1 MELAR
6 RSDET
11 QITFVERVQAL
22 SLGILPAV
30 FVKGVR
36 YAGEDVS
43 EYEIPDFGW
52 QAKERR
58 VERVELSATMVC

>member
-30 FVKGVR
+30 FVKYIL

-43 EYEIPDFGW
+43 KDEIPDFGR
-52 QAKERR
+52 QAKEG
-58 VERVELSATMVC
+58 

>member
-22 SLGILPAV
+22 GLGVLPAV

-36 YAGEDVS
+36 YAGEDVN
-43 EYEIPDFGW
+43 EDDIPDFGR
-52 QAKERR
+52 QAKEG
-58 VERVELSATMVC
+58 

>member
-6 RSDET
+6 RSDEA

-30 FVKGVR
+30 FVKCILH
-36 YAGEDVS
+36 AGEDVN
-43 EYEIPDFGW
+43 EDDIPDFGR
-52 QAKERR
+52 QAKEG
-58 VERVELSATMVC
+58 

>member
-11 QITFVERVQAL
+11 QITLVERVQAL

-30 FVKGVR
+30 FVKCILH
-36 YAGEDVS
+36 AGEDVN
-43 EYEIPDFGW
+43 EDDVPDFGR

-58 VERVELSATMVC
+58 VERVELSATMSC